1 MTNLILKGTNL
12 LDITEGIIAHQVNT
26 LGVMGAG
33 IAKQI
38 KDKFPF
44 NYQAYRE
51 SYYRH
56 ELVLGKVILAQ
67 VDYNLY
73 VANLVAQS
81 AIGVHKRQTNY
92 GALET
97 GLTQL
102 YEHSIELNLKPY
114 LPYMIGCGLGGG
126 DWGVVSALIDK
137 HCPNA
142 IICQL

>member
-1 MTNLILKGTNL
+1 MTNLILKNTNL
-12 LDITEGIIAHQVNT
+12 LGITEGIIAHQVNT

-33 IAKQI
+33 VAKQI
-38 KDKFPF
+38 STKFPF

-51 SYYRH
+51 SYYQQ

-67 VDYNLY
+67 VDYDLY
-73 VANLVAQS
+73 VANIVAQS
-81 AIGVHKRQTNY
+81 AIGTHKRQTDY
-92 GALET
+92 TALAT
-97 GLTQL
+97 GLQET
-102 YEHSIELNLKPY
+102 YKHSKELGLIPY

-126 DWGVVSALIDK
+126 DWSVVSALIDK